1 MIRRLF
7 LGLMVAEAAMSC
19 VPELRPYVPVVVTVE
34 RVARDFF
41 APARRPP
48 LQPPATLLAATC
60 PRPSSGPDLSH
71 CVYVVKP
78 GEKLLSIA
86 FRLSGGDR
94 ERCSR
99 FLAALVR
106 DNGITNPN
114 HVEIGQQLLVT
125 SEPVASRGPAC
136 AVAA

>member
-19 VPELRPYVPVVVTVE
+19 VPELRPYVPVVVTIE
-34 RVARDFF
+34 RGVRDFF
-41 APARRPP
+41 GPAS
-48 LQPPATLLAATC
+48 QPPATPPTATC

-78 GEKLLSIA
+78 GDKLLSIA
-86 FRLSGGDR
+86 FRLSGDR

-106 DNGITNPN
+106 DNGITNTD

-125 SEPVASRGPAC
+125 SEPVASRGLDC

>member
-7 LGLMVAEAAMSC
+7 LGLIVVEAAMSC
-19 VPELRPYVPVVVTVE
+19 VPELRPYVPVVVAIE
-34 RVARDFF
+34 RGVREFF
-41 APARRPP
+41 APAS
-48 LQPPATLLAATC
+48 QPPATTC

>member
-1 MIRRLF
+1 MIRRMV
-7 LGLMVAEAAMSC
+7 LGLMAAEVAMSC
-19 VPELRPYVPVVVTVE
+19 VPELRPYVPVVVTIE
-34 RVARDFF
+34 RVVRDVI
-41 APARRPP
+41 APAPRPP
-48 LQPPATLLAATC
+48 LQPPAAFLAAGC
-60 PRPSSGPDLSH
+60 PPPSSGPDLSH
-71 CVYVVKP
+71 CAYVVKP

-106 DNGITNPN
+106 DNGIANPD